1 MSTRTHKCH
10 KCGTVMHRDHNAA
23 KQILAKGIKNTV
35 GHTQINDRWT
45 EQPLSRWG
53 NSSRQ
58 VDWLKEESHTL
69 KVWECQKTDIRII
82 QVRSQ
87 LIFSKNT
94 HVYISLFSYL
104 PTQ

>member
-1 MSTRTHKCH
+1 MYGSEDQAKKRFSVLSST
-10 KCGTVMHRDHNAA
+10 
-23 KQILAKGIKNTV
+23 
-35 GHTQINDRWT
+35 INDRST